1 MKPEKQQRV
10 TEIIQALNT
19 NLKIDQESTDTVKQE
34 NVIKKA
40 AKKIYEDLMKIA
52 KKKLSKE
59 SRLFGSEMKKQLKQ
73 ARNAERTAAV
83 AIVLKNNLELA

>member
-19 NLKIDQESTDTVKQE
+19 NLKIDQENTDTAKQE

-40 AKKIYEDLMKIA
+40 AKKIYEDLMHIA
-52 KKKLSKE
+52 KKNLAKE
-59 SRLFGSEMKKQLKQ
+59 NRLFASEMKKQLKQ
-73 ARNAERTAAV
+73 ARDAERTVSV
-83 AIVLKNNLELA
+83 ATLLKNNLELA

>member
-19 NLKIDQESTDTVKQE
+19 NLKIDQENTDTAKQE

-40 AKKIYEDLMKIA
+40 AKKIYEDLMHIA
-52 KKKLSKE
+52 KKSLAKENKL
-59 SRLFGSEMKKQLKQ
+59 FASEMKKQLKQ
-73 ARNAERTAAV
+73 ARNAERTV
-83 AIVLKNNLELA
+83 AIATLLKNNLELA

>member
-19 NLKIDQESTDTVKQE
+19 NLKIDQENTDTAKQE

-40 AKKIYEDLMKIA
+40 AKKIYEDLLHIA

-59 SRLFGSEMKKQLKQ
+59 NRLFASEMKKQLKQ
-73 ARNAERTAAV
+73 ARKADRTIAV
-83 AIVLKNNLELA
+83 AALLRNNVELA